1 VVGVPG
7 CVVTRLGAKDQTRAR
22 RLAFGWE
29 VSGGGAWG
37 ARDQMRCVA
46 AVRVA
51 PLDMREGDRA
61 GLHAVRMAT
70 SAG

>member
-7 CVVTRLGAKDQTRAR
+7 CVVMRLGAKDQTRAR

-61 GLHAVRMAT
+61 GLHAAMHVLE
-70 SAG
+70 AG